1 MTARLECTFVAK
13 YDYWKVLPFGFGLTK
28 KRLVFP
34 TRDTQFFSTV
44 KWTRSGLRPCRLCR
58 LLHSSCPGFNS
69 VLQVTHCIPGHTRS
83 WSWSSMLAK
92 YLLRG
97 KYFSP
102 KGLRLHIK
110 PSERGFIVY
119 FRIGFGETW
128 LLQTRN
134 RYLTTSAS
142 GRKDAML

>member
-1 MTARLECTFVAK
+1 
-13 YDYWKVLPFGFGLTK
+13 
-28 KRLVFP
+28 
-34 TRDTQFFSTV
+34 
-44 KWTRSGLRPCRLCR
+44 
-58 LLHSSCPGFNS
+58 
-69 VLQVTHCIPGHTRS
+69 
-83 WSWSSMLAK
+83 MLAK

-142 GRKDAML
+142 GRKDAMLQDYVGSRTRETCCNLLRETCWAETGLLVLGKLRSASASVATTFRF